1 MPTFNDDRYNL
12 LLDRQRKHVRWLMDQ
27 GIKEGS
33 GVLLIAGGVGETYFL
48 EDDEFRALTDLLAD
62 EVRGTVPT
70 MVMVSE
76 LNARRAAAKARYA
89 ADAGIDFV
97 LLSPPHYS
105 LPSEGDIFLHH
116 KYVNDAADIGIVVYN
131 SYWVMPG
138 PGYEFSPAL
147 FEQFATLENIVGVKW
162 SASNASNY
170 LGMQTLFGERF
181 NFIENMFVLSLG
193 PRFGTT
199 GFIDMY
205 GNATPRL
212 SLHLW
217 GLLQAGKYD
226 EYEEV
231 FRKYKFDPFVDR
243 PGPVSR
249 KGASPWAMPP
259 THYWCCGYWAL
270 TPGLPCPH
278 RRPFP
283 RAISST
289 SAGLSKQ
296 AVSRTGLTGIRRYS
310 TSRCT
315 PIGQLWGTAKALIS
329 R

>member
-1 MPTFNDDRYNL
+1 MAKSRREKLVGPIVSMPTFNDDRCNL

-48 EDDEFRALTDLLAD
+48 EDDEFRTLTDLLAD

-76 LNARRAAAKARYA
+76 ISARRAAAKARYA

-116 KYVNDAADIGIVVYN
+116 KYVNDAADIGIVLYN

-138 PGYEFSPAL
+138 PGYEYSPAL
-147 FEQFATLENIVGVKW
+147 FERFATLENIVGVKW
-162 SASNASNY
+162 SASNASNW

-181 NFIENMFVLSLG
+181 NFIENMFILSLG
-193 PRFGTT
+193 PRFGMT
-199 GFIDMY
+199 GFIDLF
-205 GNATPRL
+205 GNAAPRL

-226 EYEEV
+226 EYDKV
-231 FRKYKFDPFVDR
+231 FRKYKFDPYVRPAGPGEQKGCVAVGDAPHALLVLRLLGLDAGPPLPAQAPLPEGYVEYQRMVIETSGIKEWVDWDQ
-243 PGPVSR
+243 SI
-249 KGASPWAMPP
+249 
-259 THYWCCGYWAL
+259 
-270 TPGLPCPH
+270 
-278 RRPFP
+278 FD
-283 RAISST
+283 
-289 SAGLSKQ
+289 
-296 AVSRTGLTGIRRYS
+296 
-310 TSRCT
+310 
-315 PIGQLWGTAKALIS
+315 
-329 R
+329 